1 MNATPSDVEED
12 ETSLDGV
19 GSGSC
24 GENSANE
31 VTPEPS
37 LNDEQIST
45 ADNQT
50 SGHNSQ
56 QAADN
61 QSVEV
66 IAPPKW
72 VPDELAP
79 QCMACSATFTV
90 VRRRHHCRNCG
101 KVRQRDHNTPSIWR

>member
-1 MNATPSDVEED
+1 MNATPSDCEED

-19 GSGSC
+19 GSC
-24 GENSANE
+24 GENSGNE

-37 LNDEQIST
+37 LNDEQIAAIENGHHSQHT
-45 ADNQT
+45 TDNQ
-50 SGHNSQ
+50 GL
-56 QAADN
+56 
-61 QSVEV
+61 EV

-101 KVRQRDHNTPSIWR
+101 KVNLSETLSFNH

>member
-1 MNATPSDVEED
+1 MNATPSDLEED
-12 ETSLDGV
+12 EASLDGV

-24 GENSANE
+24 GDNSGTE

-37 LNDEQIST
+37 LNDEQIAAIESQ
-45 ADNQT
+45 N
-50 SGHNSQ
+50 GHHSQ
-56 QAADN
+56 QSENPA
-61 QSVEV
+61 VEV

-101 KVRQRDHNTPSIWR
+101 KVNSCAT

>member
-1 MNATPSDVEED
+1 MNASPSELEED
-12 ETSLDGV
+12 EARLDCA

-24 GENSANE
+24 GENSAAE

-37 LNDEQIST
+37 LSEEQMT
-45 ADNQT
+45 AIDNHIGESSQQT
-50 SGHNSQ
+50 S
-56 QAADN
+56 DN

-79 QCMACSATFTV
+79 NCMACSANFTV

-101 KVRQRDHNTPSIWR
+101 KVLFSDALIKD